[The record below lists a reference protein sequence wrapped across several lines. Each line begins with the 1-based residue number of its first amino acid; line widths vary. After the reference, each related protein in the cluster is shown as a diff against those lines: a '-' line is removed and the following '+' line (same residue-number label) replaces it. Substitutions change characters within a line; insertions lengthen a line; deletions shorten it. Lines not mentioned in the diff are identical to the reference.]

1 MISGWGQRADPK
13 AQRGGGLCV
22 GELDDDL
29 PNDGDAS
36 PNTVGALDVPFAAAR
51 DVSQRHLV
59 SRAERIGVVMRNTAN
74 LLVAIV
80 VLANHG
86 GAQLPGRLLMGALG
100 LWAIYRLATRSSA
113 LPVTAVDFAL
123 TIAVCLAIPLLVDDP
138 GFYLSNSAPIAVAGT
153 AVISFTVALPIRL
166 SFIATVL
173 IAASYATGAAAVIG
187 WSHVSGVFNLY
198 YFALQWGTCALIR
211 MAELRVASAVDAAR
225 GQRQSAE
232 VAQRVTTAV
241 REYDREQLRLL
252 HDTVASTLL
261 LVGQGSSLP
270 TDRLAQQ
277 AHRDLDVLGDPQP
290 ESSEPVE
297 LACALRE
304 LATLHHT
311 ATRFTGTDTFWVDA
325 QTGRCVVSATREALN
340 NVDRHAHASTVTL
353 DIAPHRIVITDD
365 GIGFD
370 TTAARLGYGITHSMT
385 ARMHTLGGS
394 VTVTSTPGHG
404 TTTTVTWPNPNHLQL
419 ATPSADTVDPDRLI
433 ERTRTGYGLSL
444 TAYAALSL
452 AAMAP
457 TSFHDITA
465 PAAQIALASAAAL
478 ITLAAIPHTL
488 RKRINPGIAPSALL
502 VIALLQTALLPST
515 AVGGQAHWSQAT
527 IGWCV
532 LPFLLREPVRRAAAR
547 LVGIWI
553 IVAVYTFLRAP
564 SVHTAVNLGLGT
576 ASILAVQ
583 LFALLFSGLI
593 ADAAAEAHAELSTHT
608 ALAATQ
614 RITSAVHIEYRRRY
628 ADLLNNVRPLL
639 EAWRDHTPVDEAM
652 RRRANT
658 ESRRLRALFAQ
669 SAAFDHPLLA
679 QLRAAID
686 AADERGIDASIDVQG
701 ALPRVSETEAHHI
714 AAPLIAALIAT
725 ETSARVTILTFDSL
739 LIASI
744 VCRDV
749 TKVGVR
755 ALDSGVNDVDVVE
768 LDGTVWVTVRHR
780 LQGGEQ
786 PNDDTCSTAAVDL
799 HHR

>member
-1 MISGWGQRADPK
+1 MLDAEIAE
-13 AQRGGGLCV
+13 AQ
-22 GELDDDL
+22 
-29 PNDGDAS
+29 
-36 PNTVGALDVPFAAAR
+36 

-59 SRAERIGVVMRNTAN
+59 LRAERIGVVMRHTAN

-80 VLANHG
+80 VVLNHDG
-86 GAQLPGRLLMGALG
+86 GAQLLGRLLLGALG
-100 LWAIYRLATRSSA
+100 LWAIYRLTTRSSA
-113 LPVTAVDFAL
+113 PPVTAIDFAF

-153 AVISFTVALPIRL
+153 AVISFTVALPVRL
-166 SFIATVL
+166 SFIATVM
-173 IAASYATGAAAVIG
+173 IAACYATGSASVIG
-187 WSHVSGVFNLY
+187 WSHVSDVFNLY

-225 GQRQSAE
+225 AQRQTAE
-232 VAQRVTTAV
+232 VAQRVTTAL

-261 LVGQGSSLP
+261 LVGQGSPLP
-270 TDRLAQQ
+270 VDRLAQQ
-277 AHRDLDVLGDPQP
+277 AQRDLEVLGDPQP

-297 LACALRE
+297 LVGALNE
-304 LATLHHT
+304 LATHHHT
-311 ATRFTGTDTFWVDA
+311 ATRFTGTDTLWVDA
-325 QTGRCVVSATREALN
+325 QTGRCVVSVTREALN
-340 NVDRHAHASTVTL
+340 NVDRHAHADTVTL
-353 DIAPHRIVITDD
+353 NIAPDSVVITDD
-365 GIGFD
+365 GTGFD
-370 TTAARLGYGITHSMT
+370 TTAARRGYGITHSMT
-385 ARMHTLGGS
+385 ARMHTVGGS
-394 VTVTSTPGHG
+394 VAVTSTPGHG
-404 TTTTVTWPNPNHLQL
+404 TTITVTWHHPHLKS
-419 ATPSADTVDPDRLI
+419 ATAGADVVDPDRLI

-452 AAMAP
+452 ASMAP
-457 TSFHDITA
+457 ASLHDVTA
-465 PAAQIALASAAAL
+465 PAAQIALASAAVL

-488 RKRINPGIAPSALL
+488 RKRISPGIAPSALL
-502 VIALLQTALLPST
+502 VIALLQTALLPAT
-515 AVGGQAHWSQAT
+515 AVGGQAHWSQAA

-553 IVAVYTFLRAP
+553 IVAAYTFLRAP

-593 ADAAAEAHAELSTHT
+593 ADAAAEAHDELSAHT

-614 RITSAVHIEYRRRY
+614 RITSAVQIEYRRRY

-639 EAWRDHTPVDEAM
+639 NAWRDRTPVDEAM

-669 SAAFDHPLLA
+669 SAAFDHPFLA
-679 QLRAAID
+679 QLRSAID

-701 ALPRVSETEAHHI
+701 ALPPLSEPDAHHI
-714 AAPLIAALIAT
+714 AAPLIDALTVTDA
-725 ETSARVTILTFDSL
+725 SARVTILTLDDML
-739 LIASI
+739 LSSI

-749 TKVGVR
+749 AEAGVS
-755 ALDSGVNDVDVVE
+755 ALSASVRDDVDVVE
-768 LDGTVWVTVRHR
+768 VHGTVWVTVRHR
-780 LQGGEQ
+780 LREGE
-786 PNDDTCSTAAVDL
+786 PSE
-799 HHR
+799 